1 LRDAANHITELPKA
15 EHSAPEWQAVMEA
28 LILVAET
35 GGPTMQA
42 GWRPRAYEGLRHH
55 GRRDRPAGAR
65 VAVDCKTLPTK
76 IRPQR
81 GAWAGAVSEMRL
93 LCRETN

>member
-1 LRDAANHITELPKA
+1 MTVFVYVNTSKQVGDPEHMKVFATTDAAG
-15 EHSAPEWQAVMEA
+15 A
-28 LILVAET
+28 LAIVL
-35 GGPTMQA
+35 
-42 GWRPRAYEGLRHH
+42 
-55 GRRDRPAGAR
+55 AGAR
-65 VAVDCKTLPTK
+65 VAADCKTLPTK